1 VPELIKPMLAVAGTL
16 PDAAHEPQWAFEM
29 KWDGVRAVVYAEGGA
44 EVTARSRND
53 RDVTVSY
60 PEVASVRDSL
70 GAIDAVLDGELV
82 AFDPTTG
89 RPSFATLQNRM
100 HIGDRASAARLAARI
115 PITYVVF
122 DVLRLQGESLLR
134 LPYRDRREL
143 LEQLEIRHGSAQTVP
158 VFYGEQTSG
167 ADIWRAST
175 EQGMEGVVCKRLDS
189 PYEAGRRS
197 PYWRKVKHFLDQE
210 VVIGGWRPGAGRR
223 GGRIG
228 SLMMGLPEPGGLRYI
243 GQVGTGF
250 TDSQLDALGRLFAR
264 VERASTPFLGSLP
277 NAVTADAHWLE
288 PTIVGEVAFGE
299 WTGDGIL
306 RHPSWRGLRPDKSPA
321 DIVAV
326 AEHRSER

>member
-1 VPELIKPMLAVAGTL
+1 MLAVPGTL
-16 PDAAHEPQWAFEM
+16 PDAAQDPQWAFEM
-29 KWDGVRAVVYAEGGA
+29 KWDGVRAVVYAESGGA
-44 EVTARSRND
+44 AGSADVTVMSRND

-60 PEVASVRDSL
+60 PEVPSVRDSL

-82 AFDPTTG
+82 AFDPVTG

-100 HIGDRASAARLAARI
+100 HVADQATAARLATRI

-143 LEQLEIRHGSAQTVP
+143 LEQLEIGGGSCQTVP
-158 VFYGEQTSG
+158 VFYGEQTAG
-167 ADIWRAST
+167 ADVWRAST
-175 EQGMEGVVCKRLDS
+175 EQGMEGVVCKRIDA

-210 VVIGGWRPGAGRR
+210 VVIGGWRPGSGRR
-223 GGRIG
+223 AGRIG
-228 SLMMGLPEPGGLRYI
+228 SLMMGIPDTGGLRYI

-250 TDSQLDALGRLFAR
+250 TESQLDALGSLFAR
-264 VERASTPFLGSLP
+264 LERPSTPFLGRLP

-306 RHPSWRGLRPDKSPA
+306 RHPSWRGLRPDKAPK
-321 DIVAV
+321 DVVA
-326 AEHRSER
+326 APIN